1 MNQSAVNPG
10 APAEAH
16 TLLAFD
22 TSTERMSIA
31 LARGAQT
38 WAHEAA
44 GGAQASAAILPAIL
58 ALFAEAGIALGDLD
72 AIAYGRGPGAF
83 TGLRTACA
91 VAQGLAFGAGKPVL
105 PVDTLLAIAEDA
117 RVGASGF
124 VRRAGSPE
132 LHVWAVLDARMN
144 ELYAAH
150 YAWADGRWRV
160 LEAPLLTTA
169 QALNARW
176 RAAPPD
182 GVAGNGLAAAALETG
197 GAHRMAEATPAAAAI
212 VTLARALA
220 RAGGAVDAAQA
231 LPLYLRDKV
240 AQTTAER
247 VAAKA
252 QLAAGA

>member
-1 MNQSAVNPG
+1 MNQSAVTPG
-10 APAEAH
+10 APVEAH

-31 LARGAQT
+31 LARGTST
-38 WAHEAA
+38 WTQETA
-44 GGAQASAAILPAIL
+44 GGAQASAAIVPAIL
-58 ALFAEAGIALGDLD
+58 ALLAEAGIALAELD
-72 AIAYGRGPGAF
+72 AIAFGRGPGAF

-105 PVDTLLAIAEDA
+105 PVDTLLAVAEDA
-117 RVGASGF
+117 RGGVAEW
-124 VRRAGSPE
+124 R
-132 LHVWAVLDARMN
+132 VWAVLDARMN

-150 YAWADGRWRV
+150 YGYADGRWQV
-160 LEAPLLTTA
+160 LEAPRLTTA
-169 QALNARW
+169 QALNERW
-176 RAAPPD
+176 RAAPPEA
-182 GVAGNGLAAAALETG
+182 VAGNGLVAAALETG
-197 GAHRMAEATPAAAAI
+197 GARRLAEARPAAAAI

-247 VAAKA
+247 AAAKA
-252 QLAAGA
+252 RLAAGGA